1 MKVMKAYKLC
11 RLGKDG
17 KIYPLYVL
25 ANNPLPIGVW
35 LEAEEGIM
43 ASDNKHVKSRLGN
56 LSFRPGFHVLDWSA
70 GCSALHIGKK
80 LHKNDKMPSF
90 RPKDQVWCEVEIKA
104 DIHYNDYKSMKTV
117 PKGGY
122 YKFKTN
128 ANANCDWLIAG
139 NMKVNRILT
148 DEEVCE
154 INKRCGTF
162 DLPREV

>member
-56 LSFRPGFHVLDWSA
+56 LAFRPGYHMISMPRVFHL
-70 GCSALHIGKK
+70 GMK
-80 LHKNDKMPSF
+80 LHKEDKLPSF
-90 RPKDQVWCEVEIKA
+90 RNKEHVWCECSV
-104 DIHYNDYKSMKTV
+104 DTTIHYEDYRAMKAI
-117 PKGGY
+117 PKNGY

-128 ANANCDWLIAG
+128 PNARDEWYIAG
-139 NMKVNRILT
+139 RIKIDKVLT
-148 DEEVCE
+148 DEEVHE
-154 INKRCGTF
+154 INSIDGIY
-162 DLPREV
+162 DMPREK